1 MVARAVRGNIPAV
14 VTPFAA
20 NGDLRLDA
28 FEAVL
33 DWHLAN
39 GVDGICVAGDNGESW
54 ALTKEER
61 ARLCAAAVKRVA
73 GRVPVIMGAS
83 AITARDSIAYA
94 ALAAEAGADAI
105 LLQPQAYVLKGS
117 RGEIVRRYEAV
128 AKAVSIPIVA
138 YNSPR
143 RTGIE
148 MDVDTFGAVCDVAP
162 VVAVKE
168 ASRDIFHVTKM
179 HERFADRVAILAGP
193 APFILP
199 SIAMGARGF
208 ISSGPELFGRE
219 AAAIMGLGAAA
230 PGPETRR
237 MQFRLNAIY
246 TALMETGTWPSAL
259 KHAHGLLGVDAGVPR
274 EPVLP
279 LAPEQA
285 AKIKSVMEAIGL
297 IGPRA
302 RAAE

>member
-1 MVARAVRGNIPAV
+1 MARAIVGNIPAV
-14 VTPFAA
+14 ATPFAA

-28 FEAVL
+28 FEAVI

-54 ALTKEER
+54 ALTKDER
-61 ARLCAAAVKRVA
+61 KLLCRAAVKRVA
-73 GRVPVIMGAS
+73 GRVPVVMGAS
-83 AITARDSIAYA
+83 TITTRDTVAYA
-94 ALAAEAGADAI
+94 VLAAEEGADAI

-117 RGEIVRRYEAV
+117 KAEIVARYAAV
-128 AKAVSIPIVA
+128 AKATTIPIVA

-143 RTGIE
+143 RTGINIE
-148 MDVDTFGAVCDVAP
+148 PDVFAAICDASP

-168 ASRDIFHVTKM
+168 ASRDIFHITAM
-179 HERFADRVAILAGP
+179 LERFADKIAILAGP

-199 SIAMGARGF
+199 SIAMGAKGF
-208 ISSGPELFGRE
+208 ISSGPEFLGRE
-219 AAAIMGLGAAA
+219 ATKIMALGLAA

-246 TALMETGTWPSAL
+246 VALMETGTWPSAL
-259 KHAHGLLGVDAGVPR
+259 KHAHHLLGIDAGVPR
-274 EPVLP
+274 EPVMP
-279 LAPEQA
+279 LNPEQA
-285 AKIKSVMEAIGL
+285 AKLKSVMTGLGL
-297 IGPRA
+297 IGAKA

>member
-1 MVARAVRGNIPAV
+1 MARAIAGNIPAV

-20 NGDLRLDA
+20 NGDLRIDA
-28 FEAVL
+28 FEALL

-54 ALTKEER
+54 ALAKEER
-61 ARLCAAAVKRVA
+61 ARLCRAAVARVA
-73 GRVPVIMGAS
+73 GRAPVIMGAS

-117 RGEIVRRYEAV
+117 RVEIVRRYEAV
-128 AKAVSIPIVA
+128 AKTVSIPIVA

-143 RTGIE
+143 RTGLD
-148 MDVDTFGAVCDVAP
+148 MDPDTFASVCDAAP

-168 ASRDIFHVTKM
+168 ASRDIFHITRM
-179 HERFADRVAILAGP
+179 LERFAERVAILAGP

-219 AAAIMGLGAAA
+219 AARIMALGAAA
-230 PGPETRR
+230 PSAESRR

-259 KHAHGLLGVDAGVPR
+259 KHAHSLLGVDAGVPR
-274 EPVLP
+274 EPVMELT
-279 LAPEQA
+279 AEQA
-285 AKIKSVMEAIGL
+285 AKIRSVMEAIGL
-297 IGPRA
+297 IGKHA

>member
-1 MVARAVRGNIPAV
+1 MARAIRGNIPAV

-28 FEAVL
+28 FEAL
-33 DWHLAN
+33 IDWHLAN

-61 ARLCAAAVKRVA
+61 VRLCAAAVRRVA
-73 GRVPVIMGAS
+73 GRAPVIMGAS

-117 RGEIVRRYEAV
+117 RAEIVRRYEAV

-143 RTGIE
+143 RTGID
-148 MDVDTFGAVCDVAP
+148 MDCDTFGAVCGAAP

-168 ASRDIFHVTKM
+168 ASRDIFHVTRM
-179 HERFADRVAILAGP
+179 HERFADKIAILAGP

-199 SIAMGARGF
+199 SIAMGAKGF

-219 AAAIMGLGAAA
+219 AMGIVALGAAA
-230 PGPETRR
+230 PSAASRR

-246 TALMETGTWPSAL
+246 VALMETGTWPAAL
-259 KHAHGLLGVDAGVPR
+259 KHAHNILGVDAGVPR
-274 EPVLP
+274 EPVAP
-279 LAPEQA
+279 LTADQA
-285 AKIKSVMEAIGL
+285 AKIEATMAAIGL
-297 IGPRA
+297 PGPRA